1 MSKNNQDVLNRPI
14 HLKMLIGF
22 SLPTILSMVF
32 MSIYTTVDGLFVARL
47 VNTDALSAVN
57 IVMPMVFIATGIGT
71 MFGSGGNALV
81 TKKIG
86 EGKKQEAREDFS
98 LLLFTSFVVSLVISV
113 LCFVFLK
120 PLLRLLGSDNNL
132 MTYCIEYMYPILI
145 AMPFTIFGM
154 MLSMSYITIGK
165 AHLGLWMSILGGVM
179 NILLDWL
186 FIAIFKWGIAGAAIA
201 TSIGY
206 VTTSIIGLVY
216 FFINRK
222 HELYIVKPKWRWH
235 TIIKSCTNG
244 SSEMIGVF
252 AGSIVAILFNNILMR
267 MAGSDGVAS
276 ITIMLY
282 VQELFNAVYRGYATG
297 IAPVISYNFGRDDS
311 VRLKR
316 IHSISTKVILL
327 ASFVLTSVC
336 IVLAPTLVEFFAGD
350 NQSVLEMAV
359 HGFRIFAISCL
370 FVGINVYSSSL
381 FTALN
386 DGKTSAILSFCRTV
400 VFLVVPVLVLPM
412 IIGLDGVWW
421 SMPIGE
427 LLSFAMSVY
436 YFRKLYFRKVKA

>member
-1 MSKNNQDVLNRPI
+1 
-14 HLKMLIGF
+14 
-22 SLPTILSMVF
+22 
-32 MSIYTTVDGLFVARL
+32 
-47 VNTDALSAVN
+47 
-57 IVMPMVFIATGIGT
+57 
-71 MFGSGGNALV
+71 
-81 TKKIG
+81 
-86 EGKKQEAREDFS
+86 
-98 LLLFTSFVVSLVISV
+98 
-113 LCFVFLK
+113 
-120 PLLRLLGSDNNL
+120 
-132 MTYCIEYMYPILI
+132 
-145 AMPFTIFGM
+145 
-154 MLSMSYITIGK
+154 
-165 AHLGLWMSILGGVM
+165 
-179 NILLDWL
+179 
-186 FIAIFKWGIAGAAIA
+186 
-201 TSIGY
+201 
-206 VTTSIIGLVY
+206 
-216 FFINRK
+216 
-222 HELYIVKPKWRWH
+222 
-235 TIIKSCTNG
+235 
-244 SSEMIGVF
+244 
-252 AGSIVAILFNNILMR
+252 MR

-311 VRLKR
+311 VRLKK

-327 ASFVLTSVC
+327 ASFVLTGVC